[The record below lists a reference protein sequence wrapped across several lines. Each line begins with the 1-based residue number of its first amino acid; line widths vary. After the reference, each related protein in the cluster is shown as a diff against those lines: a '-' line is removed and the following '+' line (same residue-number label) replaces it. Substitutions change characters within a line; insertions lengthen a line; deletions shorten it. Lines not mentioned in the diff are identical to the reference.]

1 MESSE
6 KQVREVLVEILEEIR
21 LLGQERRGEK
31 ELLEE
36 ILAELKELNEQ
47 EAQILQALTE
57 EQPAVSFGITQ
68 LS

>member
-6 KQVREVLVEILEEIR
+6 KQLLEVLVNILEEIR